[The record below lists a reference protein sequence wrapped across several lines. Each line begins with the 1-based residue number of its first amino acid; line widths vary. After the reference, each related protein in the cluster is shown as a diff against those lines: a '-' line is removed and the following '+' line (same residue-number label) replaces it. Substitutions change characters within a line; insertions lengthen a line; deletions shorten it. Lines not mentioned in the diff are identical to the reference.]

1 LIDEILKND
10 TEECTYAGHYVDGEV
25 GIFKDTFVHHNIIR
39 RLKARIIENNDKEVN
54 NGK

>member
-1 LIDEILKND
+1 MKTIKDVRDLIDEILKND

-39 RLKARIIENNDKEVN
+39 RLKARI
-54 NGK
+54 NG